1 MSRNRLALVAVSIA
15 VLLGVVAATRTSSAG
30 SATAPAHQISV
41 NGNGSVEAVPD
52 QVAFTFG
59 VQTSAK
65 TASAA
70 LSANAAAATKVI
82 AALKAA
88 GIAAKDI
95 QTQQVSLS
103 QRLSDDGQTLLGYN
117 ASSSVAATLPSITK
131 AGEVIDGAVAAG
143 ADSVDGPALTLSNEK
158 ALEQKA
164 LASAVQ
170 DAKARAQALATAA
183 GVSLGSIVAI
193 TESGASTPIPFAS
206 AKAADA
212 AGTPVPVEPGTQEV
226 QAFVSVTFATT

>member
-1 MSRNRLALVAVSIA
+1 MSHKRLAVLAASIA
-15 VLLGVVAATRTSSAG
+15 VLGGVLAATRTSSAG
-30 SATAPAHQISV
+30 SATPPAHQITV
-41 NGNGSVEAVPD
+41 NGSGSVQAVPD
-52 QVAFTFG
+52 QVAFSFG

-70 LSANAAAATKVI
+70 LAANAAAATKVI

-103 QRLSDDGQTLLGYN
+103 QRLSDDGQTVLGYN
-117 ASSSVAATLPSITK
+117 ASSSVSATLPSIAK
-131 AGEVIDGAVAAG
+131 AGEVIDAAVAAG
-143 ADSVDGPALTLSNEK
+143 ADTVDGPALTLSNQQ
-158 ALEQKA
+158 ALEHEA
-164 LASAVQ
+164 LAAAVQ
-170 DAKARAQALATAA
+170 DAKGRAQALADAA

-193 TESGASTPIPFAS
+193 TESGASTPMPFG
-206 AKAADA
+206 AKTADA
-212 AGTPVPVEPGTQEV
+212 AGASVPIEPGTQEV